1 MADRDPED
9 MKPAAAGQLAT
20 ETTELTAIAAAVAA
34 QWREHVPETL
44 FVPPE
49 RHPICGLLLVMR
61 RVERGDLPGLRAAG
75 SPEMQRYVEALRTM
89 AELAPG
95 LHDALAAELAEATPH
110 VVRTGLEDNNDGAM
124 KETLHYLAG
133 ARNYACEALTI
144 CEAVVRHGDPRR
156 RWHYF
161 GLRIG
166 PIVVRELR
174 DDAKLRGVPPPALA
188 LRNPQ
193 SLAVCLSIA
202 LLAIGG
208 VTVSTDAFAAL
219 HRPVAKHKNAAKP

>member
-1 MADRDPED
+1 MADRAAED
-9 MKPAAAGQLAT
+9 MEPATAGQLAT
-20 ETTELTAIAAAVAA
+20 ETTKLTAIADAVAA

-49 RHPICGLLLVMR
+49 RHPICGLLLMMR

-75 SPEMQRYVEALRTM
+75 SPEMQRYVEALRTI

-95 LHDALAAELAEATPH
+95 LHDALAAELAEAAPH
-110 VVRTGLEDNNDGAM
+110 VVRTGLEDNNDRAM
-124 KETLHYLAG
+124 EVTLHYLAG
-133 ARNYACEALTI
+133 ARNYACEALAI

-166 PIVVRELR
+166 PIVVQALCG
-174 DDAKLRGVPPPALA
+174 DAKLRGVPAPAIS

-208 VTVSTDAFAAL
+208 VTVSADAFAAL
-219 HRPVAKHKNAAKP
+219 HKNVAKP

>member
-1 MADRDPED
+1 MADRAAED
-9 MKPAAAGQLAT
+9 MEPAAAGQLAT
-20 ETTELTAIAAAVAA
+20 ETAELTAIAAAVAA

-44 FVPPE
+44 FVPPKL
-49 RHPICGLLLVMR
+49 HPICGLLLMMR
-61 RVERGDLPGLRAAG
+61 RVKRGDLPGLRAAG

-95 LHDALAAELAEATPH
+95 LHDALAAELAEAAPH
-110 VVRTGLEDNNDGAM
+110 VVRTGLEDKNIEAM
-124 KETLHYLAG
+124 KGTLHYLATV
-133 ARNYACEALTI
+133 RNYTREALAI

-156 RWHYF
+156 HWHYF

-166 PIVVRELR
+166 SIIVRALGG
-174 DDAKLRGVPPPALA
+174 DATLRGVPPPAVS

-193 SLAVCLSIA
+193 SLAVRLSIA

-208 VTVSTDAFAAL
+208 TTVSADAFAAL
-219 HRPVAKHKNAAKP
+219 HKNVTGS